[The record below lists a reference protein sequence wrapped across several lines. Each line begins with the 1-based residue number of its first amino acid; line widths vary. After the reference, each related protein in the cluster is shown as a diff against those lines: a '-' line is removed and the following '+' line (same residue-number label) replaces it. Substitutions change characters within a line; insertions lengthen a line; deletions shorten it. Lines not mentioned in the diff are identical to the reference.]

1 VLFCDAKRKL
11 SMSDRNST
19 ISIPAIL
26 CAQQDGR
33 PVKLGSPQEIVD
45 AYAQLQPNDKTNH
58 YVMYRGRS
66 YRGRNVL
73 KVLMER

>member
-1 VLFCDAKRKL
+1 MKGNLPLPDQ
-11 SMSDRNST
+11 NSK

-26 CAQQDGR
+26 CAHQDGR

-45 AYAQLQPNDKTNH
+45 AYAQLQPNDKASH
-58 YVMYRGRS
+58 YIMYRGRS

-73 KVLMER
+73 KVLMEP